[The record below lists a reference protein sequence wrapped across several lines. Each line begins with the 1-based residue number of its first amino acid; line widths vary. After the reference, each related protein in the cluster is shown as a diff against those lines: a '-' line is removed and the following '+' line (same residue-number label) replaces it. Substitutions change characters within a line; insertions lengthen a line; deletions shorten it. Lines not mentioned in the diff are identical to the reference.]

1 MEDASEIDQKIT
13 EILSELSYLDDR
25 RSQLK
30 EELILLRQLRI
41 HGNNPAQ
48 ISLHFQEFT
57 VNNHSSQ
64 EEKIHLF
71 RSLFKGR
78 EDVFP
83 RRFVNNRT
91 GSSGYAPVCRN
102 EWRSG
107 ICQKPKIPCQKCNF
121 RAFTPLSDDIIRNH
135 LQGFDR
141 NDRLS
146 RDFTIGI
153 YMLMLDETCYFLA
166 VDFDKSTWKD
176 DSRAFLETCSNFNI
190 PAVLERSRSGNGGH
204 VWIFFE
210 SSVTAISARRL
221 GTFLLTITLENR
233 PEIGMDSYDRLFP
246 SQDTLPKGG
255 FGNLIALPL
264 QKKPREQ
271 GNSVFVDLDLIP
283 YPDQWTFLSGIQK
296 MTQPELDIILKNIQD
311 ESEVTGVRS
320 VIFDELENEPWKITP
335 SQKYEATPFL
345 GNLPED
351 INLVISNQI
360 YLEKDKLSAP
370 LRNRIIRLA
379 AFQNPEFYKSQA
391 MRLSTYGK
399 PRIISCCE
407 EFPKH
412 LALPRGCLEE
422 LNKLFE
428 VLKINPR
435 IEDERNIGM
444 PITPIFKGRLRP
456 DQKKAAEELLKHD
469 TGVLSAA
476 TAFGKTVIG
485 TWLIA
490 QRKVNTLIIVH
501 RRQLMAQW
509 IQSLQ
514 EFLGLGENEI
524 GQFGAGKQKITG
536 LIDVAMIQ
544 SLIKKR
550 SVNDL
555 VAKYGQVIVDEC
567 HHISASSFEQVIR
580 QAKAKFITGLSATV
594 IRKDGHHPII
604 FMQCGPLRYKVD
616 DRYQAELR
624 SFDHKV
630 IVRKTMFSLPKL
642 ISDEISPGIQQI
654 YALLAKDP
662 ARNKMIIDDVLA
674 AIASKRSPVLLT
686 ERKEHLE
693 YFAESL
699 SGKVHNIIVLT
710 GGMSRKKLASRLEQ
724 INQTPSNEE
733 RLIIS
738 TGRFLGEGFDNARLD
753 TLFLALPISWR
764 GTVAQYAGRLHRSY
778 EDKSEVMIYDY
789 FDDQVPVL
797 AGMFAKRNRAYKAI
811 GYSINV

>member
-1 MEDASEIDQKIT
+1 MKIRMLYNRYMEDTSEIDQKIT
-13 EILSELSYLDDR
+13 AILSELSHLDDR
-25 RSQLK
+25 RSLLK
-30 EELILLRQLRI
+30 EELTLLRQLRI
-41 HGNNPAQ
+41 QGNNSAQ
-48 ISLHFQEFT
+48 ISFHFQKFT

-83 RRFVNNRT
+83 RRFVNTRT
-91 GSSGYAPVCRN
+91 GRSGYAPVCRN
-102 EWRSG
+102 EWQTG
-107 ICQKPKIPCQKCNF
+107 ICQKPKIPCQKCNS
-121 RAFTPLSDDIIRNH
+121 RAFTPLSDDIIRHH
-135 LQGFDR
+135 LQGFDH

-153 YMLMLDETCYFLA
+153 YPLLVDETCSFLA

-176 DSRAFLETCSNFNI
+176 DSRAFLETCSSFNL

-210 SSVTAISARRL
+210 SPVQAISARRL
-221 GTFLLTITLENR
+221 GTFLLTVTLEGR
-233 PEIGMDSYDRLFP
+233 PEIGMDSYDRFFP

-264 QKKPREQ
+264 QKKPREHS
-271 GNSVFVDLDLIP
+271 NSVFVDLDLIP

-296 MTQPELDIILKNIQD
+296 MTQSQVDIILKNIQD
-311 ESEVTGVRS
+311 ESEVTGVRP

-335 SQKYEATPFL
+335 SQKNEAPPIL
-345 GNLPED
+345 GNLPDD

-360 YLEKDKLSAP
+360 YLEKEKLSGP

-422 LNKLFE
+422 LNKLFDA
-428 VLKINPR
+428 LKIKSQ
-435 IEDERNIGM
+435 IEDERNIGI
-444 PITPIFKGRLRP
+444 PIKPIFKGRLRP
-456 DQKKAAEELLKHD
+456 DQQKAAEELLKHD

-509 IQSLQ
+509 LQSLQ
-514 EFLGLGENEI
+514 DFLSLGENEI

-536 LIDVAMIQ
+536 LIDVAMI
-544 SLIKKR
+544 
-550 SVNDL
+550 
-555 VAKYGQVIVDEC
+555 
-567 HHISASSFEQVIR
+567 
-580 QAKAKFITGLSATV
+580 
-594 IRKDGHHPII
+594 
-604 FMQCGPLRYKVD
+604 
-616 DRYQAELR
+616 
-624 SFDHKV
+624 
-630 IVRKTMFSLPKL
+630 
-642 ISDEISPGIQQI
+642 
-654 YALLAKDP
+654 
-662 ARNKMIIDDVLA
+662 
-674 AIASKRSPVLLT
+674 
-686 ERKEHLE
+686 
-693 YFAESL
+693 
-699 SGKVHNIIVLT
+699 
-710 GGMSRKKLASRLEQ
+710 
-724 INQTPSNEE
+724 
-733 RLIIS
+733 
-738 TGRFLGEGFDNARLD
+738 
-753 TLFLALPISWR
+753 
-764 GTVAQYAGRLHRSY
+764 
-778 EDKSEVMIYDY
+778 
-789 FDDQVPVL
+789 
-797 AGMFAKRNRAYKAI
+797 
-811 GYSINV
+811 